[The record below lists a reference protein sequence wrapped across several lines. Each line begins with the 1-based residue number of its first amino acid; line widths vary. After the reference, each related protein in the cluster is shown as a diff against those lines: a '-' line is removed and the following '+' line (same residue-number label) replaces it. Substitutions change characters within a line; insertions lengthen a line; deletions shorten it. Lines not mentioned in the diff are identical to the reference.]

1 VARLGIMPRETRIA
15 IDKVLHPDNRLS
27 EADRDVACKGWNVWK
42 NDNDKARR
50 RSRGDV
56 SS

>member
-1 VARLGIMPRETRIA
+1 MPRETRIA